1 MSILFSW
8 LSPLRAIC
16 MAIDGVLY
24 SLLDNAYDLVIKL
37 STAELLK
44 HSTIKSLTGNL
55 YIIFGVVAFFRLAL
69 LLVNAIIDPEKLNE
83 KGKGLSNIFFRVVG
97 MVILLAVTPF
107 LFEKSYDL
115 QEKIVGADASK
126 NIIFK
131 TLLGN
136 NANIASSKNSNAGK
150 ALQNIAL
157 SSLITIDENYLVNN
171 DHCNIGKKNSKGEDC
186 GFYPLTC
193 VSDGKGKCIP
203 QGGYIY
209 GENCN
214 WANCQNAVD
223 VYNTMY
229 INEDMSPAKL
239 AQYVGTS
246 GKIKID
252 KEEQE
257 VYVYNYM
264 FIITGVVGV
273 AMTYIIISFAIDIAV
288 RMFEL
293 IVLEILSPLFI
304 ATFVDPKSAQSGPFK
319 NWLSAVGKSY
329 ASLYIRLAIIA
340 LMVLLVSIIN
350 QSKMFQS
357 MGDVSGWAKIF
368 MVIGLLIFAK
378 KAPKWIGDMI
388 GIKGDG
394 GLGGLSIGKKL
405 GGMALA
411 GGLASK
417 GLDKAKSG
425 LKKQAKRVGAGM
437 INRVG
442 ADIGGSL
449 AGIQSAKRNALGDK
463 SLRSIRENEMKR
475 TGSKIKANA
484 AAVKSFFNKD
494 DRDARKEAL
503 RNAKA
508 DGSLDLKN
516 AAKEGK
522 MRARVEG
529 TDAALDGNFKS
540 AGSLSRSVKKTYDP
554 NYKTHDERVRSDAES
569 KYYSNAGAFN
579 ISEIERQK
587 KVQQD
592 LDESRKILGR
602 QTYADE
608 KGDIYL
614 DEAHSMPAIYN
625 EKTLKKFVGEY
636 ATNYGD
642 LGTGVIFGAGEG
654 VLMTDSDK
662 TLTINDNGTL
672 RELNVPAGTLLKEK
686 IVDQNGKKVISYEA
700 LTENGTFK
708 DKNGNAVDVNLAN
721 SSQIRQTA
729 DGYEV
734 VDGNNNIV
742 MKARQN
748 RDQAGNVIGVELSN
762 STGQIVNNSTDSNGN
777 VVLAASKILTE
788 YGMQYAGKTANGRDD
803 SVLAKQLDAAFAS
816 MKDKIAANVVKY
828 EGDIGSVK
836 QHKIELQTKLTQQ
849 QEQILQISNNTQY
862 GKAIT
867 ELQEITRTKSHET
880 DRIQQFTGWIDSMT
894 SSGNDSINVGGYIY
908 SKDEVEK
915 MRSDSTKAL
924 RDLSEKESEL
934 NLWINNNPNEK
945 TKHDSIITSLSS
957 SINEI
962 KEALEE
968 ADKDISVLEV
978 EKNKIDK
985 VASPLRIDGE
995 IINSNN
1001 YNNHSEK
1008 LSKDVEKFK
1017 KIADG
1022 SMGEFPSKSNE

>member
-131 TLLGN
+131 TILGN
-136 NANIASSKNSNAGK
+136 NANIASSNNSNAGK

-157 SSLITIDENYLVNN
+157 SSLITVDENYLVNG
-171 DHCNIGKKNSKGEDC
+171 DQCNIGEKNSKGKDC

-193 VSDGKGKCIP
+193 VSDGKGNCTP

-214 WANCQNAVD
+214 WANCQKAVYL
-223 VYNTMY
+223 YNEMY
-229 INEDMSPAKL
+229 VGEDMSPAKL

-246 GKIKID
+246 EKIEVD
-252 KEEQE
+252 GEEQE

-417 GLDKAKSG
+417 GLDKLKGQGKKTLDNTGKRVKNKLGRAFSGAVAANEARKQSKDLASRGELRDAEGNPISRKTYSQMARDAAMAKAKAEQLKNPENDFRLFKGVRDKYASIAADVNPNFESSKDKKIKVAAVDAQAK
-425 LKKQAKRVGAGM
+425 LKKAGLDEVSM
-437 INRVG
+437 
-442 ADIGGSL
+442 GG
-449 AGIQSAKRNALGDK
+449 
-463 SLRSIRENEMKR
+463 
-475 TGSKIKANA
+475 KIKDAKDLALTKDLYGSDISKKDKMVNPINAEQMNNSFSRFFNGSIPTTEEDMQLAAYAATVENA
-484 AAVKSFFNKD
+484 ASI
-494 DRDARKEAL
+494 DAQ
-503 RNAKA
+503 
-508 DGSLDLKN
+508 
-516 AAKEGK
+516 
-522 MRARVEG
+522 
-529 TDAALDGNFKS
+529 GN
-540 AGSLSRSVKKTYDP
+540 
-554 NYKTHDERVRSDAES
+554 
-569 KYYSNAGAFN
+569 
-579 ISEIERQK
+579 
-587 KVQQD
+587 
-592 LDESRKILGR
+592 IL
-602 QTYADE
+602 
-608 KGDIYL
+608 
-614 DEAHSMPAIYN
+614 
-625 EKTLKKFVGEY
+625 
-636 ATNYGD
+636 
-642 LGTGVIFGAGEG
+642 
-654 VLMTDSDK
+654 
-662 TLTINDNGTL
+662 
-672 RELNVPAGTLLKEK
+672 
-686 IVDQNGKKVISYEA
+686 
-700 LTENGTFK
+700 
-708 DKNGNAVDVNLAN
+708 DKNGHVLETRDVVDSKVANYVNSANPYLKQLWLTTALENNIQTQNEFGSVSENFVKSNQRLREAIIQRDQFLSNNPAPALDDPSYADYQRNLAVFEDNITTATSDYNTYKNEKDKLVAEYKRAAGLDVNGITIN
-721 SSQIRQTA
+721 EPNDNVGTIQVNGRYINKY
-729 DGYEV
+729 GEYEV
-734 VDGNNNIV
+734 ITDQDGN
-742 MKARQN
+742 K
-748 RDQAGNVIGVELSN
+748 
-762 STGQIVNNSTDSNGN
+762 
-777 VVLAASKILTE
+777 
-788 YGMQYAGKTANGRDD
+788 QYK
-803 SVLAKQLDAAFAS
+803 F
-816 MKDKIAANVVKY
+816 
-828 EGDIGSVK
+828 
-836 QHKIELQTKLTQQ
+836 
-849 QEQILQISNNTQY
+849 
-862 GKAIT
+862 
-867 ELQEITRTKSHET
+867 
-880 DRIQQFTGWIDSMT
+880 
-894 SSGNDSINVGGYIY
+894 
-908 SKDEVEK
+908 VEK
-915 MRSDSTKAL
+915 DMSDYY
-924 RDLSEKESEL
+924 DLITQKLDDKL
-934 NLWINNNPNEK
+934 NGAKYKKKLD
-945 TKHDSIITSLSS
+945 T
-957 SINEI
+957 I
-962 KEALEE
+962 KEEYSIE
-968 ADKDISVLEV
+968 SKKV
-978 EKNKIDK
+978 ENKN
-985 VASPLRIDGE
+985 
-995 IINSNN
+995 
-1001 YNNHSEK
+1001 
-1008 LSKDVEKFK
+1008 
-1017 KIADG
+1017 
-1022 SMGEFPSKSNE
+1022 

>member
-16 MAIDGVLY
+16 MAIDGILY

-131 TLLGN
+131 TILGN

-193 VSDGKGKCIP
+193 VSDGKGKCTP

-209 GENCN
+209 GKNCN
-214 WANCQNAVD
+214 WANCQKAVD

-246 GKIKID
+246 GKIEID

-357 MGDVSGWAKIF
+357 MGNVSGWAKIF

-388 GIKGDG
+388 GIKGEG

-417 GLDKAKSG
+417 GLDKLKGQGKKTLDNTGKRVKNKLGRAFSGAVAANEARKQSKDLAARGELRDAEGNPISRKTYSQMARDAAMAKAKAEQ
-425 LKKQAKRVGAGM
+425 LKNPENDFRMFKGIRDKYASIAADVNPNFESSKDKKIKIATEDAQAKLKMAGLDEVSM
-437 INRVG
+437 GKKIKDAKDLALTKDLYGSKMSKVDKMANPLNAEQMNNSYAKFFNGSIPTTEKDIQMAAYAASIG
-442 ADIGGSL
+442 AD
-449 AGIQSAKRNALGDK
+449 
-463 SLRSIRENEMKR
+463 SI
-475 TGSKIKANA
+475 
-484 AAVKSFFNKD
+484 
-494 DRDARKEAL
+494 DAQ
-503 RNAKA
+503 
-508 DGSLDLKN
+508 
-516 AAKEGK
+516 
-522 MRARVEG
+522 
-529 TDAALDGNFKS
+529 GN
-540 AGSLSRSVKKTYDP
+540 
-554 NYKTHDERVRSDAES
+554 
-569 KYYSNAGAFN
+569 
-579 ISEIERQK
+579 I
-587 KVQQD
+587 
-592 LDESRKILGR
+592 
-602 QTYADE
+602 
-608 KGDIYL
+608 
-614 DEAHSMPAIYN
+614 M
-625 EKTLKKFVGEY
+625 
-636 ATNYGD
+636 
-642 LGTGVIFGAGEG
+642 
-654 VLMTDSDK
+654 
-662 TLTINDNGTL
+662 
-672 RELNVPAGTLLKEK
+672 
-686 IVDQNGKKVISYEA
+686 
-700 LTENGTFK
+700 
-708 DKNGNAVDVNLAN
+708 KNGQILV
-721 SSQIRQTA
+721 SS
-729 DGYEV
+729 EN
-734 VDGNNNIV
+734 VDGNVASYVNNANPYLKQLWATTAYENNMQTQNEFGSVSENLVKSNQRLREAIIQRDQFLSNNPAPALDDPSYADYQRNLAVFENNITSATSDYNTYKNEKEKLV
-742 MKARQN
+742 
-748 RDQAGNVIGVELSN
+748 
-762 STGQIVNNSTDSNGN
+762 
-777 VVLAASKILTE
+777 TE
-788 YGMQYAGKTANGRDD
+788 YKKTVGLNADNVTTKEPGDADGTVQVNGKYINKYGEYEVITAQDGSKQYK
-803 SVLAKQLDAAFAS
+803 F
-816 MKDKIAANVVKY
+816 
-828 EGDIGSVK
+828 
-836 QHKIELQTKLTQQ
+836 
-849 QEQILQISNNTQY
+849 
-862 GKAIT
+862 
-867 ELQEITRTKSHET
+867 
-880 DRIQQFTGWIDSMT
+880 
-894 SSGNDSINVGGYIY
+894 
-908 SKDEVEK
+908 VEK
-915 MRSDSTKAL
+915 DMSDYF
-924 RDLSEKESEL
+924 DLITQKMDDKL
-934 NLWINNNPNEK
+934 NG
-945 TKHDSIITSLSS
+945 
-957 SINEI
+957 
-962 KEALEE
+962 A
-968 ADKDISVLEV
+968 
-978 EKNKIDK
+978 
-985 VASPLRIDGE
+985 
-995 IINSNN
+995 
-1001 YNNHSEK
+1001 
-1008 LSKDVEKFK
+1008 KFK
-1017 KIADG
+1017 KKLDTIKEEY
-1022 SMGEFPSKSNE
+1022 SIESKKVENKN